1 METAEIL
8 QKFERFQGKFERAAV
23 EAAVAR
29 REEIVPE
36 LLRILASTVDRA
48 AQLDGEGDYM
58 AHLYAM
64 FLLAQFRET
73 RAYPLMVR
81 FASLPGNLLDSLCGD
96 FLTMDLGRVL
106 ASVCG
111 GELEGIQSVIEN
123 ADADE
128 WARGA
133 ALSSLV
139 TLVAA
144 GQKGRDEIVSYFA
157 QLFRGNLTRRWSHV
171 WDALVSYTSD
181 LYAAELLQDIERAYE
196 EGLVDPSYIGFE
208 DVERDLAMGKDQVL
222 ARLADI
228 PHLRLVEDTAAEMG
242 WWACFRD
249 DKPSR
254 VNGTCEVSAKVTSK
268 PAAAFSQIKVTKP
281 KTGRNEPC
289 PCGSGKKY
297 KKCCGA

>member
-1 METAEIL
+1 M
-8 QKFERFQGKFERAAV
+8 
-23 EAAVAR
+23 
-29 REEIVPE
+29 
-36 LLRILASTVDRA
+36 DRA

-81 FASLPGNLLDSLCGD
+81 FALLPGNLLDSSCGD

-123 ADADE
+123 EDADE

-157 QLFRGNLTRRWSHV
+157 QLFRGKLTRQWSHV

-181 LYAAELLQDIERAYE
+181 LYAGGTASTISNELTRRAWSTPVT
-196 EGLVDPSYIGFE
+196 LVLRMSNATWRWAKTKFSPDW
-208 DVERDLAMGKDQVL
+208 QT
-222 ARLADI
+222 I
-228 PHLRLVEDTAAEMG
+228 PHLRLVEDTVAEMG

-254 VNGTCEVSAKVTSK
+254 VNGTCEVFGEGHLEAGRGV
-268 PAAAFSQIKVTKP
+268 FSDQGHKAQDRQK
-281 KTGRNEPC
+281 
-289 PCGSGKKY
+289 
-297 KKCCGA
+297 